1 MKKEFGRRKTSPFRD
16 SDLIEYLSHDG
27 KQTYREEIV
36 SLKQLKEELGSTG
49 GSSAVTG
56 PELKNYAGHIV
67 AGNIDSDISV
77 IIANSIID
85 SRTRALL
92 GGPMPPGYAGGV
104 VENYQVFEMD
114 QYLKASAEEN
124 DSNQLLYLEKLD
136 PVAEFGPDY
145 ALGNLFQIQNVDDPT
160 AILQKQG
167 LTAGM
172 DIAFVVDGTLSKF
185 RIDAVFQDSGN
196 IYIALNLKFDLV
208 NLNQGGFTSEWS
220 LDTGYD
226 IQNDMTLVP
235 GESTSSFYLSEVRVL
250 NYVNTVSLEN
260 VGATETF
267 DDTAEWLPGVFLDNI
282 AIPQFVI
289 PVQSRDYTHL
299 RTHRS
304 KVVPSINTPIDV
316 PRFDPSAADYAVQLW
331 LIREPESV
339 NYSKGYS
346 SRAIIPAIVE
356 TDYEVRFDKIKSSYV
371 IKK

>member
-16 SDLIEYLSHDG
+16 TDLIEYLSHDG

-56 PELKNYAGHIV
+56 PELKNYAGHIA
-67 AGNIDSDISV
+67 AGNFNNDLSDILR
-77 IIANSIID
+77 NSIYD
-85 SRTRALL
+85 SRSRAFIAS
-92 GGPMPPGYAGGV
+92 PMPPGYAGGV

-124 DSNQLLYLEKLD
+124 DSSTLLYLEKLD

-145 ALGNLFQIQNVDDPT
+145 ALDNLFQIQNVDDPT

-172 DIAFVVDGTLSKF
+172 DIAFNVNGTLSKF
-185 RIDAVFQDSGN
+185 RIEHVFEGGGN
-196 IYIALNLKFDLV
+196 IYIALVNNFKFDLV

-220 LDTGYD
+220 VDTNYD
-226 IQNDMTLVP
+226 VQNNMTLVP

-250 NYVNTVSLEN
+250 NYVNTVSLETTTDLEN
-260 VGATETF
+260 IDGTTEL
-267 DDTAEWLPGVFLDNI
+267 LPGVFLDVI
-282 AIPQFVI
+282 DIPEVQ
-289 PVQSRDYTHL
+289 PVQSRDYSHL

-304 KVVPSINTPIDV
+304 KVVPVDIDA
-316 PRFDPSAADYAVQLW
+316 PLFDPQAADYAVQFW
-331 LIREPESV
+331 LIREPEAV
-339 NYSKGYS
+339 NEAKGWS
-346 SRAIIPAIVE
+346 SRAVIPAIVE
-356 TDYEVRFDKIKSSYV
+356 TDHEVRFDKIKSSYV
-371 IKK
+371 VKK